1 MIKSRNSYAKQ
12 KTEHTYIYIY
22 IEANL
27 YVYLWAIFAPFAAN
41 FKRHHPK
48 GCLLLL
54 VVFYFRGR

>member
-1 MIKSRNSYAKQ
+1 MQNRKQ
-12 KTEHTYIYIY
+12 NIHIYIY